1 MFCNSNYI
9 KNNKNNMTQRRSSS
23 LRCSRSLRIIR
34 ILTYID
40 YITSLGYFM
49 ILSAVLINY
58 THSLK
63 VSFPTFNKNLAV
75 ISNIDV
81 KRATDYDKGELV
93 KLFKAVPML
102 MFKNQNLNPKD
113 FYEFCKVF
121 DSKSNDRVV
130 HPFHNSQVDYVP
142 QVAIRGNCYI
152 KDLYGLKDIT
162 LRYSG
167 PFKNTAVWHQDIVG
181 ISEHRPPVVS
191 GIYMLKAPPIG
202 GETMFASMEAAYDNI
217 ESSLKK
223 ELKYFNVVYSNSNT
237 EGGVMNTYY
246 DYTGYNRID
255 VNQAS
260 AVNMKPPSQTQASQ
274 ASQGTTIINR
284 EPLVIYTDE
293 CKNKKALMLSPFR
306 FAKFDKMSRDDSYD
320 LYRELMSKY
329 ILHKDNIVK
338 VEWEMNDLLIFN
350 NRKLIHSSSPSAE
363 YENYE
368 RLYYSCFLGTDAPIL
383 RCNSI

>member
-1 MFCNSNYI
+1 M
-9 KNNKNNMTQRRSSS
+9 RRQGYM
-23 LRCSRSLRIIR
+23 RIIR
-34 ILTYID
+34 FLTFVD
-40 YITSLGYFM
+40 YLTTLSYLM
-49 ILSAVLINY
+49 ILNAVLINY

-75 ISNIDV
+75 ISNFDV
-81 KRATDYDKGELV
+81 KRANEFDKGELA
-93 KLFKAVPML
+93 KLFKSVPML
-102 MFKNQNLNPKD
+102 MFKNQNLNPKEL
-113 FYEFCKVF
+113 YEFCKVF

-130 HPFHNSQVDYVP
+130 HPFHHSQVDYVP
-142 QVAIRGNCYI
+142 QIAIRGNCYI
-152 KDLYGLKDIT
+152 KDLYGLKDVM

-181 ISEHRPPVVS
+181 VNEHKPPIVS
-191 GIYMLKAPPIG
+191 SIYMLKTPPIG
-202 GETMFASMEAAYDNI
+202 GETLFASMETAYDNI

-237 EGGVMNTYY
+237 EGDVMNTYY
-246 DYTGYNRID
+246 DYTGYNRININND
-255 VNQAS
+255 L
-260 AVNMKPPSQTQASQ
+260 NMPSQKTSV
-274 ASQGTTIINR
+274 SQGTTIINR

-306 FAKFDKMSRDDSYD
+306 FAKFDKMSCEDSFD

-338 VEWEMNDLLIFN
+338 IEWEMNDLLVFN
-350 NRKLIHSSSPSAE
+350 NRKLIHSSSPSAI

-368 RLYYSCFLGTDAPIL
+368 RLYYSCFLGTDAPII
-383 RCNSI
+383 RCNTI